1 MRCTAGVVSGVLY
14 CCISREGCW
23 SVRVAMGEVY
33 SRRCLWCAV
42 LLYF

>member
-1 MRCTAGVVSGVLY
+1 MVV
-14 CCISREGCW
+14 SREGCW

-33 SRRCLWCAV
+33 SRHCEWCAV